1 MSGADAGSETPEA
14 GNKRRRTS
22 GMYQRRRAVAACGPC
37 RVRKTKCDN
46 VRPACGFCQRNGGL
60 CTYPDTT
67 NDFSTFDPASLAI
80 LDRINH
86 VVNLLESRPPAPL
99 PVSEPTCIPAIP
111 HGSQILSP
119 TSINGPQ
126 GSSCAVVDET
136 QCQTDDGLPE
146 DDVMTRFDIPDL
158 AAASWNCETI
168 LRWPI
173 FRDTVPEINSFIL
186 ELEDD
191 DPDCMGVR
199 KSNNAASLGRGVQED
214 DFTVLSKKFLAYVH
228 VKNPV
233 LDVPDFRAHVKAAI
247 ENGPRWDGPS
257 CLVLIACA
265 LACLATH
272 FEQDSFLNSTPESI
286 RSTASNSTDPDTAQ
300 AYFFAA
306 KKRLGL
312 LEPSLLQ
319 VQCLFFCGV
328 FEMYSLRPLP
338 AWSYFNQA
346 CVQFKNLLWRRTQR
360 RAPENMSQKARRL
373 EQRLYW
379 SCMKSECELR
389 CEIPLPSSGI
399 TRLSYPD
406 LFPSPPSEVATPAP
420 QPSSLDIL
428 EDDIQPEEEKSW
440 FYYLAEISSRRMINR
455 AISIMGYHGEEAWI
469 RNIAKVIE
477 KYEDFDRQINV
488 WCCHI
493 PSQINWQNREHS
505 SNELVHYIQNRAESC
520 REWIHRPFVYYVI
533 HQPPDDPWIPRV
545 LPLAEKGLEIAVELL
560 LDANPH
566 HRHHGTWFMARAA
579 MTRALLVLAAAKS
592 GRFRLPDR
600 WKHAVDSATW
610 ALQRWYGE
618 APDLRKAASV
628 LEELMGQIVSAIA
641 SALYT
646 GSAGSKTAHVE
657 GIVRSASLCRG
668 FARALEQTSAA
679 SRDAGRK
686 DPGTVATAKTIV
698 VRRANASKDEY
709 WTRIIVST
717 TWRGFVVKRAAAKR
731 SIWIS
736 AASNTRNALLK
747 TANYGGIGTR
757 TDYGIIAR
765 STTESYDASTKTVTN
780 CVYPT
785 VATVATTNA
794 PSRAVIIF
802 ATVKKTLKDFSAVI
816 TAARRSGC
824 SNKARLRLGYCEE
837 HCCKIDKCLNFNDT
851 GSDKLC
857 YEHSRTELHKKIKH
871 LEDRLRGRGY
881 ESHHYDDLKCRH
893 DKLARDYDG
902 CLLRLNESREEIR
915 MLRSTWISEEDN
927 RIWRKDLE
935 DRNARLLLDLEREQ
949 RRVEHWER
957 KAGEVLR
964 RVDELEELLAEER
977 LRCPPTDV
985 YERRIVDLVRK
996 VEILEEELRIEREN
1010 HTLHEGRRYEVE
1022 KLLRTIAELERKLAD
1037 EHIRS
1042 ARVDELF
1049 KKVEILQ
1056 AMLAG
1061 EREQKDILLEDIA
1074 KRDEYDRCY
1083 RERCERRRW
1092 RRGSFERKRP
1102 FPERVERVVE
1112 RERVYGVGC

>member
-1 MSGADAGSETPEA
+1 MSETTIVSEPETTLLRFA
-14 GNKRRRTS
+14 SGNGPVTRRILRTPLRDALPTEIPLIDISPSFSDDIASRKLVAQQICQAATSSGFFYITNHGIDSSVTHAAHEACLEYFRQEEEAKMRSWVGKSRYFNGYKPPGSQRINKSESVDVRETFSWTYDPRHDPDISDVESIPDDAKRFLRIEDFHWEGASNKPQFKSSIIRYWQS
-22 GMYQRRRAVAACGPC
+22 CLKLARVLVRAFALSLDLPEDHFDAKFAYPDAALALNYYPPLSKALNGASADTDAQ
-37 RVRKTKCDN
+37 VSIGSHTDFQLFTILWQDA
-46 VRPACGFCQRNGGL
+46 VGGL
-60 CTYPDTT
+60 QVL
-67 NDFSTFDPASLAI
+67 NRQGQWIRFDPASLAI

-99 PVSEPTCIPAIP
+99 PAAEPTGIPAIP
-111 HGSQILSP
+111 HGNQSLSP
-119 TSINGPQ
+119 TSISGPQ

-286 RSTASNSTDPDTAQ
+286 RSTASNSTDLDTAQ

-328 FEMYSLRPLP
+328 FEMYSLRPLR

-477 KYEDFDRQINV
+477 KYEDFDQQINV

-533 HQPPDDPWIPRV
+533 HQPPDDPWFPRV

-579 MTRALLVLAAAKS
+579 MTRALLVLAAVKS

-628 LEELMGQIVSAIA
+628 LEELMGQIV
-641 SALYT
+641 
-646 GSAGSKTAHVE
+646 
-657 GIVRSASLCRG
+657 
-668 FARALEQTSAA
+668 
-679 SRDAGRK
+679 
-686 DPGTVATAKTIV
+686 
-698 VRRANASKDEY
+698 
-709 WTRIIVST
+709 
-717 TWRGFVVKRAAAKR
+717 
-731 SIWIS
+731 
-736 AASNTRNALLK
+736 
-747 TANYGGIGTR
+747 
-757 TDYGIIAR
+757 
-765 STTESYDASTKTVTN
+765 
-780 CVYPT
+780 
-785 VATVATTNA
+785 
-794 PSRAVIIF
+794 
-802 ATVKKTLKDFSAVI
+802 
-816 TAARRSGC
+816 
-824 SNKARLRLGYCEE
+824 
-837 HCCKIDKCLNFNDT
+837 
-851 GSDKLC
+851 
-857 YEHSRTELHKKIKH
+857 
-871 LEDRLRGRGY
+871 
-881 ESHHYDDLKCRH
+881 
-893 DKLARDYDG
+893 
-902 CLLRLNESREEIR
+902 
-915 MLRSTWISEEDN
+915 
-927 RIWRKDLE
+927 
-935 DRNARLLLDLEREQ
+935 
-949 RRVEHWER
+949 
-957 KAGEVLR
+957 
-964 RVDELEELLAEER
+964 
-977 LRCPPTDV
+977 
-985 YERRIVDLVRK
+985 
-996 VEILEEELRIEREN
+996 
-1010 HTLHEGRRYEVE
+1010 
-1022 KLLRTIAELERKLAD
+1022 
-1037 EHIRS
+1037 
-1042 ARVDELF
+1042 
-1049 KKVEILQ
+1049 
-1056 AMLAG
+1056 
-1061 EREQKDILLEDIA
+1061 
-1074 KRDEYDRCY
+1074 
-1083 RERCERRRW
+1083 
-1092 RRGSFERKRP
+1092 RP
-1102 FPERVERVVE
+1102 QV
-1112 RERVYGVGC
+1112 

>member
-99 PVSEPTCIPAIP
+99 PAAEPTCIPAVP
-111 HGSQILSP
+111 HGNQILSP

-399 TRLSYPD
+399 TRLRYPD

-477 KYEDFDRQINV
+477 KYEDFDQQINV

-579 MTRALLVLAAAKS
+579 MTRALLVLAAVKS

-628 LEELMGQIVSAIA
+628 LEELMGQIV
-641 SALYT
+641 
-646 GSAGSKTAHVE
+646 
-657 GIVRSASLCRG
+657 RS
-668 FARALEQTSAA
+668 
-679 SRDAGRK
+679 
-686 DPGTVATAKTIV
+686 
-698 VRRANASKDEY
+698 
-709 WTRIIVST
+709 
-717 TWRGFVVKRAAAKR
+717 
-731 SIWIS
+731 
-736 AASNTRNALLK
+736 
-747 TANYGGIGTR
+747 
-757 TDYGIIAR
+757 
-765 STTESYDASTKTVTN
+765 
-780 CVYPT
+780 
-785 VATVATTNA
+785 
-794 PSRAVIIF
+794 
-802 ATVKKTLKDFSAVI
+802 
-816 TAARRSGC
+816 
-824 SNKARLRLGYCEE
+824 
-837 HCCKIDKCLNFNDT
+837 
-851 GSDKLC
+851 
-857 YEHSRTELHKKIKH
+857 
-871 LEDRLRGRGY
+871 
-881 ESHHYDDLKCRH
+881 
-893 DKLARDYDG
+893 
-902 CLLRLNESREEIR
+902 
-915 MLRSTWISEEDN
+915 
-927 RIWRKDLE
+927 
-935 DRNARLLLDLEREQ
+935 
-949 RRVEHWER
+949 
-957 KAGEVLR
+957 EV
-964 RVDELEELLAEER
+964 
-977 LRCPPTDV
+977 
-985 YERRIVDLVRK
+985 
-996 VEILEEELRIEREN
+996 
-1010 HTLHEGRRYEVE
+1010 
-1022 KLLRTIAELERKLAD
+1022 
-1037 EHIRS
+1037 
-1042 ARVDELF
+1042 
-1049 KKVEILQ
+1049 
-1056 AMLAG
+1056 
-1061 EREQKDILLEDIA
+1061 
-1074 KRDEYDRCY
+1074 
-1083 RERCERRRW
+1083 
-1092 RRGSFERKRP
+1092 
-1102 FPERVERVVE
+1102 
-1112 RERVYGVGC
+1112 

>member
-1 MSGADAGSETPEA
+1 MSET
-14 GNKRRRTS
+14 T
-22 GMYQRRRAVAACGPC
+22 
-37 RVRKTKCDN
+37 
-46 VRPACGFCQRNGGL
+46 
-60 CTYPDTT
+60 
-67 NDFSTFDPASLAI
+67 I
-80 LDRINH
+80 
-86 VVNLLESRPPAPL
+86 
-99 PVSEPTCIPAIP
+99 VSEPETTLLRFASGNGPVTRRILRTPLRDALPTEIPLIDISPSFSDDIASRKLVAQQIRQAATSSGFFYITNHGIDSSVTDAAHEACLEYFRQEEEAKMRSWVGKSRYFNGYKP
-111 HGSQILSP
+111 PGSQRINKSESVDVRETFSWTYDPRHDPDISDVESIPDDAKRFLRIEDFHWEGASNKPQFKSSIIRYWQSCLKLARVLVRAFALSL
-119 TSINGPQ
+119 
-126 GSSCAVVDET
+126 D
-136 QCQTDDGLPE
+136 LPE
-146 DDVMTRFDIPDL
+146 DHFDAKFAYPDAAL
-158 AAASWNCETI
+158 ALNYYPPLSKALNGAPADTDAQVSIGSHTDFQLFTI
-168 LRWPI
+168 LWQDAVGGLQVLNRQGQWI
-173 FRDTVPEINSFIL
+173 RDTVPGINSFIL

-477 KYEDFDRQINV
+477 KYEDFDQQINV

-533 HQPPDDPWIPRV
+533 HQPPEDPWIPRV

-579 MTRALLVLAAAKS
+579 MTRALLVLAAVKS

-628 LEELMGQIVSAIA
+628 LEELMGQIV
-641 SALYT
+641 
-646 GSAGSKTAHVE
+646 
-657 GIVRSASLCRG
+657 RS
-668 FARALEQTSAA
+668 
-679 SRDAGRK
+679 
-686 DPGTVATAKTIV
+686 
-698 VRRANASKDEY
+698 
-709 WTRIIVST
+709 
-717 TWRGFVVKRAAAKR
+717 
-731 SIWIS
+731 
-736 AASNTRNALLK
+736 
-747 TANYGGIGTR
+747 
-757 TDYGIIAR
+757 
-765 STTESYDASTKTVTN
+765 
-780 CVYPT
+780 
-785 VATVATTNA
+785 
-794 PSRAVIIF
+794 
-802 ATVKKTLKDFSAVI
+802 
-816 TAARRSGC
+816 
-824 SNKARLRLGYCEE
+824 
-837 HCCKIDKCLNFNDT
+837 
-851 GSDKLC
+851 
-857 YEHSRTELHKKIKH
+857 
-871 LEDRLRGRGY
+871 
-881 ESHHYDDLKCRH
+881 
-893 DKLARDYDG
+893 
-902 CLLRLNESREEIR
+902 
-915 MLRSTWISEEDN
+915 
-927 RIWRKDLE
+927 
-935 DRNARLLLDLEREQ
+935 
-949 RRVEHWER
+949 
-957 KAGEVLR
+957 EV
-964 RVDELEELLAEER
+964 
-977 LRCPPTDV
+977 
-985 YERRIVDLVRK
+985 
-996 VEILEEELRIEREN
+996 
-1010 HTLHEGRRYEVE
+1010 
-1022 KLLRTIAELERKLAD
+1022 
-1037 EHIRS
+1037 
-1042 ARVDELF
+1042 
-1049 KKVEILQ
+1049 
-1056 AMLAG
+1056 
-1061 EREQKDILLEDIA
+1061 
-1074 KRDEYDRCY
+1074 
-1083 RERCERRRW
+1083 
-1092 RRGSFERKRP
+1092 
-1102 FPERVERVVE
+1102 
-1112 RERVYGVGC
+1112 

>member
-1 MSGADAGSETPEA
+1 MSET
-14 GNKRRRTS
+14 T
-22 GMYQRRRAVAACGPC
+22 
-37 RVRKTKCDN
+37 
-46 VRPACGFCQRNGGL
+46 
-60 CTYPDTT
+60 
-67 NDFSTFDPASLAI
+67 I
-80 LDRINH
+80 
-86 VVNLLESRPPAPL
+86 
-99 PVSEPTCIPAIP
+99 VSEPETTLLRFASGNGPVTRRILRTPLRDALLTEIPLIDISPSFSNDIASRKLVAQQIRQAATSSGFFYITNHGIDSSVTDAAHEACLEYFRQEEEAKMRSWVGKSRYFNGYKP
-111 HGSQILSP
+111 PGSQRINKSESVDVRETFSWTYDPRHDPDIRDVESIPDDAKHFLRIEDFHWEGASNKPQFKSSIIRYWQSCLKLARVLVRAFALSL
-119 TSINGPQ
+119 
-126 GSSCAVVDET
+126 D
-136 QCQTDDGLPE
+136 LPE
-146 DDVMTRFDIPDL
+146 GHFDAKFAYPDAAL
-158 AAASWNCETI
+158 ALNYYPPLSKALNGAPADTDAQVSIGSHTDFQLFTI
-168 LRWPI
+168 LWQDAVGGLQVLNRQGQWIRAAPI
-173 FRDTVPEINSFIL
+173 PGTFVVNIADYLQRITNDLYISTVHRAQNLSGEERISMPFFFGFGLHESCGVLNTCVKDGEKPKDTVPEINSFIL

-477 KYEDFDRQINV
+477 KYEDFDQQINV

-533 HQPPDDPWIPRV
+533 HQPPEDPWIPRV

-579 MTRALLVLAAAKS
+579 MTRALLVLAAVKS

-628 LEELMGQIVSAIA
+628 LEELMGQIV
-641 SALYT
+641 
-646 GSAGSKTAHVE
+646 
-657 GIVRSASLCRG
+657 RS
-668 FARALEQTSAA
+668 
-679 SRDAGRK
+679 
-686 DPGTVATAKTIV
+686 
-698 VRRANASKDEY
+698 
-709 WTRIIVST
+709 
-717 TWRGFVVKRAAAKR
+717 
-731 SIWIS
+731 
-736 AASNTRNALLK
+736 
-747 TANYGGIGTR
+747 
-757 TDYGIIAR
+757 
-765 STTESYDASTKTVTN
+765 
-780 CVYPT
+780 
-785 VATVATTNA
+785 
-794 PSRAVIIF
+794 
-802 ATVKKTLKDFSAVI
+802 
-816 TAARRSGC
+816 
-824 SNKARLRLGYCEE
+824 
-837 HCCKIDKCLNFNDT
+837 
-851 GSDKLC
+851 
-857 YEHSRTELHKKIKH
+857 
-871 LEDRLRGRGY
+871 
-881 ESHHYDDLKCRH
+881 
-893 DKLARDYDG
+893 
-902 CLLRLNESREEIR
+902 
-915 MLRSTWISEEDN
+915 
-927 RIWRKDLE
+927 
-935 DRNARLLLDLEREQ
+935 
-949 RRVEHWER
+949 
-957 KAGEVLR
+957 EV
-964 RVDELEELLAEER
+964 
-977 LRCPPTDV
+977 
-985 YERRIVDLVRK
+985 
-996 VEILEEELRIEREN
+996 
-1010 HTLHEGRRYEVE
+1010 
-1022 KLLRTIAELERKLAD
+1022 
-1037 EHIRS
+1037 
-1042 ARVDELF
+1042 
-1049 KKVEILQ
+1049 
-1056 AMLAG
+1056 
-1061 EREQKDILLEDIA
+1061 
-1074 KRDEYDRCY
+1074 
-1083 RERCERRRW
+1083 
-1092 RRGSFERKRP
+1092 
-1102 FPERVERVVE
+1102 
-1112 RERVYGVGC
+1112 